1 LPAQRRRK
9 PPSATSTSTCSAPG
23 TWRSPARKAVLL
35 SIAYQFGKPG
45 REVDDEAGTVRAE
58 NDWTEAQGG
67 NLRPRASW
75 AAFRQLPLNEA
86 EFAQIANNVPQYF
99 R

>member
-58 NDWTEAQGG
+58 NDWTEAQAAIYA
-67 NLRPRASW
+67 RARRGQRSGSC
-75 AAFRQLPLNEA
+75 R
-86 EFAQIANNVPQYF
+86 
-99 R
+99 